1 MNTPV
6 APATQN
12 RAPAPPLLQGKVVL
26 VCGVGP
32 DLGRSLA
39 VRSAQAGADIVLAA
53 RSADRLNL
61 IEQEIR
67 DNMWKLQGKN
77 AKPPASAAAKPVSV
91 SADDFNDD

>member
-1 MNTPV
+1 M
-6 APATQN
+6 
-12 RAPAPPLLQGKVVL
+12 
-26 VCGVGP
+26 
-32 DLGRSLA
+32 
-39 VRSAQAGADIVLAA
+39 AA
-53 RSADRLNL
+53 AEEASADR